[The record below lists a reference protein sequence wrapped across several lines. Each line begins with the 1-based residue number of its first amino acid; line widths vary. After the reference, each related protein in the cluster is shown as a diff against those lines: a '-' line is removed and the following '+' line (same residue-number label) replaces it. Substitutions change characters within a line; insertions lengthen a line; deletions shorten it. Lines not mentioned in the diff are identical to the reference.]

1 MKASKIYQ
9 TFSNVV
15 LQKLKTIKPHSNSL
29 TVALSGGVDSVV
41 LLHLANSFQEN
52 HPEISISAIHV
63 DHGLSDNAKSWQLFC
78 TQLCQKL
85 EIPLK
90 IAEVEVVKKTRQSL
104 EAVAREQRYLA
115 LFELSDPTSIILLGQ
130 HQDDQVETFLLQLK
144 RGSGLAGLSAM
155 ASLSMQQGRYL
166 LRPLLNTSRAQIE
179 SFATDFTINH
189 INDESNDDKSFD
201 RNYLRH
207 DIVPQLNERFRGF
220 NSCVSRSVELLQQQQ
235 ALIDEISQSDLIQ
248 AYSLSQAKEAK
259 VIPVSFLSSLSFAR
273 QANLVRYWLGQHNLL
288 MPSKVILDQILN
300 QAINAKID
308 AKICIQLGRHTIQR
322 FRNELYIVGLSEAI
336 LDMFDCDLETV
347 PLSNGTQLK
356 KYQGKGI
363 RDIKSNETLNIRFSA
378 LKTRIKP
385 KNKPGSNTVK
395 HWLKDAKVP
404 PWQRNSVPLIYYGD
418 TLVQVVGYFINDD
431 YADELGVFWQLKED
445 NNNENK

>member
-9 TFSNVV
+9 AFSTVV

-41 LLHLANSFQEN
+41 LLHLANTFQEN
-52 HPEISISAIHV
+52 HPEISICAIHV
-63 DHGLSDNAKSWQLFC
+63 DHGLSDNAKKWQLFC
-78 TQLCQKL
+78 TELCHKL

-115 LFELSDPTSIILLGQ
+115 LFELSDPTSVILLGQ

-155 ASLSMQQGRYL
+155 ASLSTQQGRYL
-166 LRPLLNTSRAQIE
+166 LRPLLNTSRADIE
-179 SFATDFTINH
+179 GFAANFEINH

-207 DIVPQLNERFRGF
+207 DIVPKLNERFRGF

-235 ALIDEISQSDLIQ
+235 TLIEEISQSDLIQ
-248 AYSLSQAKEAK
+248 AYNLSQSKEANA
-259 VIPVSFLSSLSFAR
+259 IPVSFLSSLSFAR
-273 QANLVRYWLGQHNLL
+273 QANLVRYWLGQHHLL

-308 AKICIQLGRHTIQR
+308 AKICIQLGKHTIQR
-322 FRNELYIVGLSEAI
+322 YQNALYVVATPHAI
-336 LDMFDCDLETV
+336 LDEFDCKGGNIS
-347 PLSNGTQLK
+347 LSNGTALVK
-356 KYQGKGI
+356 HQGKGI
-363 RDIKSNETLNIRFSA
+363 RDINPDETLSVRFA
-378 LKTRIKP
+378 NLKTRIKP
-385 KNKPGSNTVK
+385 SNKPGSNTVK

-404 PWQRNSVPLIYYGD
+404 PWQRAAVPQIYYNE

-431 YADELGVFWQLKED
+431 YAQEQGILWQLKED
-445 NNNENK
+445 NLNENK